1 MPTAEAA
8 PSSPRPPRGVALHE
22 RDRASM
28 RLLFCGDIV
37 GRAGRVVVTE
47 HIPRLRR
54 ELALDFV
61 VANGE
66 NAAHG
71 FGITDKI
78 CEELY
83 AGGVDVITTGNHVW
97 DKREIIPY
105 IGGDPRLLR
114 PLNFPPGTPGKG
126 YGIYALAD
134 GRKLLVVNA
143 MARLFMDAI
152 DDPFAAVEKLL
163 AEHPLGEVDAIFVD
177 FHGEATSEK
186 MSMGHFC
193 DGRASAVIGTHSHV
207 PTADAQILPK
217 GTGYMT
223 DAGMCGDY
231 DSVIGMQKEAAI
243 ARFVRKMP
251 GERLQVAEG
260 EATLCAAYV
269 EIDDA
274 TGLARRIAPLRL
286 GGRLQPEWPLG
297 EPLAAT
303 VPTVF

>member
-1 MPTAEAA
+1 
-8 PSSPRPPRGVALHE
+8 
-22 RDRASM
+22 M
-28 RLLFCGDIV
+28 RFLLCGDIV
-37 GRAGRVVVTE
+37 GRAGRGVVIGNV
-47 HIPRLRR
+47 PRLRR
-54 ELALDFV
+54 DLGLDFV

-83 AGGVDVITTGNHVW
+83 ACGVDVITTGNHVW
-97 DKREIIPY
+97 DRREIIPY
-105 IGGDPRLLR
+105 IAGDSRLLR
-114 PLNFPPGTPGKG
+114 PVNFPPGTPGKG
-126 YGIYALAD
+126 HGIFGLPD
-134 GRKLLVVNA
+134 GRRLLVVNA

-152 DDPFAAVEKLL
+152 DDPFAAVDRLL
-163 AEHPLGEVDAIFVD
+163 TDHPLGAVDAIFVD

-217 GTGYMT
+217 GTAYLT

-231 DSVIGMQKEAAI
+231 DSVIGMQKETAV

-251 GERLQVAEG
+251 GDRLQAAEG
-260 EATLCAAYV
+260 EGTLCAAFV
-269 EIDDA
+269 ETDDA
-274 TGLARRIAPLRL
+274 TGLARHIAPLRL
-286 GGRLQPEWPLG
+286 GGRLQPQWPLG
-297 EPLAAT
+297 EELAAT
-303 VPTVF
+303 II

>member
-1 MPTAEAA
+1 
-8 PSSPRPPRGVALHE
+8 
-22 RDRASM
+22 M
-28 RLLFCGDIV
+28 RLLFCGDVV
-37 GRAGRVVVTE
+37 GRPGRDVVTA

-54 ELALDFV
+54 DLALDFV

-83 AGGVDVITTGNHVW
+83 GAGVDVITTGNHVW

-105 IGGDPRLLR
+105 IGSDPRLLR
-114 PLNFPPGTPGKG
+114 PINFPPGTPGAG
-126 YGIYALAD
+126 HGIFALAD
-134 GRKLLVVNA
+134 GRKLLVINA

-152 DDPFAAVEKLL
+152 DDPFAGVDRLL
-163 AEHPLGEVDAIFVD
+163 AEHPLGSVAATLVD

-193 DGRASAVIGTHSHV
+193 DGRVSAVVGTHSHV
-207 PTADAQILPK
+207 PTADAQILP
-217 GTGYMT
+217 GGSAYMT

-231 DSVIGMQKEAAI
+231 DSVIGMQKQTAI

-260 EATLCAAYV
+260 EGTLCAAFV
-269 EIDDA
+269 ETDDA

-286 GGRLQPEWPLG
+286 GGRLRPEWPLD
-297 EPLAAT
+297 EPVAAT
-303 VPTVF
+303 APTVF